1 MGASPPV
8 WLLSLQKN
16 RIMTQRTRNHT
27 GCVNGRRMNQDEL
40 VNIVSTVAMI
50 VTLILGVLMTIAA
63 IHATFFAD

>member
-1 MGASPPV
+1 
-8 WLLSLQKN
+8 
-16 RIMTQRTRNHT
+16 MTDSHQRTRNHT
-27 GCVNGRRMNQDEL
+27 GCVNGRRMNQDRL